1 MEVEWQLSK
10 ILSYDMFQYL
20 SMPCH
25 LIRNMST
32 LAIPYAGWHLSFFG
46 DSNFIQTKIA
56 SYIHQEFNLPMY
68 TNVTAIEDKIKQ
80 SKDLFGRGEY
90 VIRQVAVW
98 NNTQLP
104 CQYEKYLSDY
114 VLF

>member
-1 MEVEWQLSK
+1 
-10 ILSYDMFQYL
+10 
-20 SMPCH
+20 
-25 LIRNMST
+25 
-32 LAIPYAGWHLSFFG
+32 
-46 DSNFIQTKIA
+46 
-56 SYIHQEFNLPMY
+56 MY

-104 CQYEKYLSDY
+104 CHYEKYLSDY

>member
-1 MEVEWQLSK
+1 
-10 ILSYDMFQYL
+10 
-20 SMPCH
+20 
-25 LIRNMST
+25 
-32 LAIPYAGWHLSFFG
+32 
-46 DSNFIQTKIA
+46 
-56 SYIHQEFNLPMY
+56 MY